1 MVTLTKEVL
10 QEIVH
15 QTKLV
20 LRLLDFRNFLSMVSD
35 HFSSGSQDRV
45 LGREKKNKNWMFNFP
60 EISCVYYCKTVIY

>member
-35 HFSSGSQDRV
+35 HFSRGSQDRV
-45 LGREKKNKNWMFNFP
+45 LGRGKKNWMFNFP